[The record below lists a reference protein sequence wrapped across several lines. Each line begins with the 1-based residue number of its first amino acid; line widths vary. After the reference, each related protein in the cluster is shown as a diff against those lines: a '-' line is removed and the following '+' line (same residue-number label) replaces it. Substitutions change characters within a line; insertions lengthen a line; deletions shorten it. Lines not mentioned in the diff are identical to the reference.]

1 MIKRWSQFNESF
13 TNPNDIRVTEEE
25 FLERESKLERER
37 FTDKEITTIKEITD
51 KEKSYLG
58 KCLYKLEPG
67 YVANTIG
74 FETTCG
80 HFYLIIIKC
89 EDEWY
94 LIEERPKRGNAA
106 LSKGFFIA
114 DGFEQLCDYLK
125 WYV

>member
-58 KCLYKLEPG
+58 KCLYKLESG

-106 LSKGFFIA
+106 LSEGFFIA